1 MDIEVNVIGAP
12 YADVEETIVVG
23 YPVMREAGGYE
34 YVETSDTLFRV
45 VIPTDSLEDRYEDD
59 WYTHNAIWTDVPD
72 EILSHI
78 KEYV

>member
-12 YADVEETIVVG
+12 YADEEETIVVG
-23 YPVMREAGGYE
+23 YPVVREADGCD
-34 YVETSDTLFRV
+34 YVLTSDTLFRV
-45 VIPTDSLEDRYEDD
+45 VIPTDTLEDRYEDD
-59 WYTHNAIWTDVPD
+59 WYTHNAAWTSVPD